1 MPLGARGAVSTHA
14 PAWGATGRRR
24 TAISRALR
32 FNSRARVGRDV
43 TVQPLAF
50 NVISFNSRAR
60 VGRDVT
66 VQPLAFNV
74 ISFNSRARVGR
85 DQRPPPPPPPSRRFN
100 SRARVGRDE
109 NCRDLMTLHLMFQLT
124 RPRGAR
130 RGAYDDAKSASKS
143 FNSRARVGRDNA
155 MRTILRKS

>member
-32 FNSRARVGRDV
+32 
-43 TVQPLAF
+43 
-50 NVISFNSRAR
+50 FNSRAR

>member
-1 MPLGARGAVSTHA
+1 M
-14 PAWGATGRRR
+14 GRDRFR
-24 TAISRALR
+24 DVKNTPPVC
-32 FNSRARVGRDV
+32 FNSRARVGRDDLLNAIRG
-43 TVQPLAF
+43 PWCG
-50 NVISFNSRAR
+50 FNSRAC
-60 VGRDVT
+60 
-66 VQPLAFNV
+66 
-74 ISFNSRARVGR
+74 
-85 DQRPPPPPPPSRRFN
+85 
-100 SRARVGRDE
+100 VGRDE